1 MMVAREGHR
10 SSFRLRSKGIDDLHV
25 GKILFVVRDDDAAKG
40 ASVSFTY
47 SFLAARCELSELQ
60 AAMLAAWPTL
70 EVAEPVQ
77 AFASWDDA
85 FKWASPRCGYLA
97 GAHPHDVKLLYRD
110 GIWSVIA
117 DISTCM
123 VDDTE
128 SLADLSRRVGRVVAA
143 TTQGTV
149 GFAQLLVFEAGAATR
164 SITGQGGR
172 ITEAGTPIAEEAGVS
187 LETFYLDELDTIWQR
202 LGLSSFLKADPAGPV
217 VALHV
222 LDRTPLAESAP
233 APTLAQRRTE
243 SRPRPWWR
251 LW

>member
-1 MMVAREGHR
+1 MVE
-10 SSFRLRSKGIDDLHV
+10 
-25 GKILFVVRDDDAAKG
+25 
-40 ASVSFTY
+40 
-47 SFLAARCELSELQ
+47 
-60 AAMLAAWPTL
+60 
-70 EVAEPVQ
+70 
-77 AFASWDDA
+77 
-85 FKWASPRCGYLA
+85 
-97 GAHPHDVKLLYRD
+97 
-110 GIWSVIA
+110 
-117 DISTCM
+117 
-123 VDDTE
+123 DTE
-128 SLADLSRRVGRVVAA
+128 SLADLSRRVGRIVAA

-222 LDRTPLAESAP
+222 LDRTPLAGSAP
-233 APTLAQRRTE
+233 APTLTQRRTE
-243 SRPRPWWR
+243 SRPRPWWM